1 MLSLSRLRS
10 GQREW
15 LACWRS
21 STSRSSAKIR
31 PWPSRICAVS
41 ARSSGRKLRA
51 MPQKYHIEV
60 AVSGVMKSTTM
71 L

>member
-1 MLSLSRLRS
+1 L
-10 GQREW
+10 
-15 LACWRS
+15 
-21 STSRSSAKIR
+21 

-41 ARSSGRKLRA
+41 ALSVGLNLRA

-60 AVSGVMKSTTM
+60 SVSGVMKSTTT